1 MKKKPK
7 IIMIVSLSLASA
19 IVTYFSLGIIAT
31 YVVNEKLINVRG
43 ADINQLETSD
53 YYQIQ
58 YTRKDYLLMQDR
70 EEIDF
75 KCGKTNLKGYLYT
88 VDNPVGVVIAA
99 HGVTTYA
106 DGNHAQ
112 YHNFFLEHNWDVFS
126 FDMTGCGRSSGKG
139 MKTLHESRYCVSNA
153 IKTVQ
158 NMDLTKD
165 LPICLFG
172 HSWGAY
178 GVVSATEK
186 HPDVKAVASFSG
198 YNSAA
203 EIMYG
208 FAENYASKAVVLTK
222 PAFETAVFILQG
234 TDAFYEATSAIKK
247 NKDTNYIVIQ
257 GDIDYT
263 VPLEKYSLY
272 SKVVD
277 KNYSNVTPILLEGY
291 GHNSP
296 WKTLTANKYMED
308 VVEPALQGLHD
319 TYGEHIPEDVF
330 DQFLLTIDKE
340 KANGLN
346 YFLLEQINSIF
357 LESI

>member
-1 MKKKPK
+1 MNKKPK
-7 IIMIVSLSLASA
+7 IIMIISLSLASA
-19 IVTYFSLGIIAT
+19 IVTYFGLGLLAT
-31 YVVNEKLINVRG
+31 YSINENLVNVRG
-43 ADINQLETSD
+43 ADINELENSD
-53 YYQIQ
+53 YYDIQ
-58 YTRKDYLLMQDR
+58 YTRKDYPLMADR

-99 HGVTTYA
+99 HGVTSYA

-112 YHNFFLEHNWDVFS
+112 YHNYFLEHNWDVFS
-126 FDMTGCGRSSGKG
+126 FDMTGCGRSSGRG
-139 MKTLHESRYCVSNA
+139 MKTLHESRYCVRNA
-153 IKTVQ
+153 VKTMQ

-178 GVVSATEK
+178 GVVSATN
-186 HPDVKAVASFSG
+186 DVSGVKAVASFSG
-198 YNSAA
+198 YNSAS
-203 EIMYG
+203 EMMYG
-208 FAENYASKAVVLTK
+208 FAESHTSKAVILTK
-222 PAFETAVFILQG
+222 PAFETALFLLQG
-234 TDAFYEATSAIKK
+234 QDAFYEASSAIKK

-257 GDIDYT
+257 GDRDYT
-263 VPLEKYSLY
+263 VPLEKYSIY
-272 SKVVD
+272 DKVVD
-277 KNYSNVTPILLEGY
+277 KNYTNVIPILLEGY
-291 GHNSP
+291 GHSSP

-308 VVEPALQGLHD
+308 VIDPAIEEMHR

-330 DQFLLTIDKE
+330 KEFLITVDKE

-346 YFLLEQINSIF
+346 YNLLNKINDIF